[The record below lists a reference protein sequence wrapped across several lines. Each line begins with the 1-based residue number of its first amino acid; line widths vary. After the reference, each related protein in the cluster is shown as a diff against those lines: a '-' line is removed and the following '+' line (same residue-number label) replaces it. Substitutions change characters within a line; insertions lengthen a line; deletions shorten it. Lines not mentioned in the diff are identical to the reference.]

1 MVTGRRRANG
11 FTLLEV
17 IMVIAI
23 MGVLMGVG
31 VPGIRTLLNV
41 QKMKSATFDLVTTAM
56 LARSEAIKWGS
67 GNPNPG
73 VTTVPSISIVAP
85 GNDFSNG
92 WCIVFTSTT
101 TCSLSAPADGVM
113 QIIKPTAN
121 MTYGYLGTGTTVIP
135 SVPITFTRTGRLAA
149 NAAVTLR
156 VTDVDG
162 YATPRCVT
170 FDTNGN
176 ARVRAMP
183 NHSTAC

>member
-1 MVTGRRRANG
+1 MVAGRRRADG

-17 IMVIAI
+17 LVVMAI
-23 MGVLMGVG
+23 MGILMAVG
-31 VPGIRTLLNV
+31 VPGIQTLLNV

-56 LARSEAIKWGS
+56 QARSEAIKWGS
-67 GNPNPG
+67 GNPAA
-73 VTTVPSISIVAP
+73 TTAPSISIVAP
-85 GNDFSNG
+85 GNNFSNG

-101 TCSLSAPADGVM
+101 ACSLSAPADGVM

-121 MTYGYLGTGTTVIP
+121 MTYTGLAA
-135 SVPITFTRTGRLAA
+135 PIIFTRTGRLAGGVP
-149 NAAVTLR
+149 VTLR
-156 VTDVDG
+156 VTDIDN

-183 NHSTAC
+183 DHTTAC

>member
-1 MVTGRRRANG
+1 MVANRRRASG

-17 IMVIAI
+17 LVVIAI
-23 MGVLMGVG
+23 MGILMAVG
-31 VPGIRTLLNV
+31 VPGIKNLLNV

-67 GNPNPG
+67 GNPA

-85 GNDFSNG
+85 SNDFSNG

-101 TCSLSAPADGVM
+101 ACSLSVPADGVM

-121 MTYGYLGTGTTVIP
+121 MTYVYQGTAA
-135 SVPITFTRTGRLAA
+135 PIVFTRTGRLAGG
-149 NAAVTLR
+149 VPITLR
-156 VTDVDG
+156 VTDIDN

-170 FDTNGN
+170 FDINGN

-183 NHSTAC
+183 DHTTAC